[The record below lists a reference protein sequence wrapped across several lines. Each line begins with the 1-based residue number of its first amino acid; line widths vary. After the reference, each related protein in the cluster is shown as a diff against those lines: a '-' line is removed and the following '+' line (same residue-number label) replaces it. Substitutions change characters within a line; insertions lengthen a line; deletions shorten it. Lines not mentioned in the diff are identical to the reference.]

1 MKSFIHTRHRSK
13 SCTSPLWAVF
23 FIITLS
29 GLHGHTQSSA
39 DYGRHCPCIG
49 PYSVDFQSVVPWLES
64 YETDFE
70 SSSTTSLTKLT
81 SLIKNSCSTVLLWR
95 PPSRFRSLFVT
106 INGFRAACFSDFTF
120 FFFAGDS
127 EVLFYRFSNNLRKW
141 ANRSRS

>member
-13 SCTSPLWAVF
+13 SCTSPLWTIF

-29 GLHGHTQSSA
+29 GLHGHTQCFA
-39 DYGRHCPCIG
+39 DYGFNCPCIW
-49 PYSVDFQSVVPWLES
+49 PFLTNFQSFEPWLES

-106 INGFRAACFSDFTF
+106 INGFLAAAACFSVFTF

-127 EVLFYRFSNNLRKW
+127 EVLFYRFSNN
-141 ANRSRS
+141 